1 MNEIGGGIRRTA
13 GVAAVRAALGRAR
26 RRLVAGLAR
35 ARFRSGIDGVALTFD
50 DGPHPEHTP
59 AILDVLSATGV
70 PATFFVEGRKA
81 ESFPHLV
88 RRMRDE
94 GHGVGTHSMTHP
106 NMRQVRAWKA
116 IRDSR
121 QGRKTVEQILGQ
133 RVPMFRPPMGRLTI
147 LLSLAVRGKRWATWL
162 WSDDSHDWKPD
173 ATPTSILD
181 ACVAASRGSVILLHD
196 DLEAS
201 VEGTR
206 LLIDHFASTG
216 MPLVALPTN
225 HAPRA

>member
-94 GHGVGTHSMTHP
+94 GHAVGTHSMTHP
-106 NMRQVRAWKA
+106 NMRQVRAWTA
-116 IRDSR
+116 ISDSR

-133 RVPMFRPPMGRLTI
+133 HVPMFRPPMGRLTI
-147 LLSLAVRGKRWATWL
+147 LLSFAVRGRGWATWL
-162 WSDDSHDWKPD
+162 WSDDSYDWKSD
-173 ATPTSILD
+173 ATPASILD
-181 ACVAASRGSVILLHD
+181 ACGGVSRGSIIVLHD
-196 DLEAS
+196 DLPVTVDA
-201 VEGTR
+201 TR
-206 LLIDHFASTG
+206 VLIDHFASTG
-216 MPLVALPTN
+216 TPLVALPANRTTR
-225 HAPRA
+225 P